1 MITKTIC
8 CKLLTNPASFEALK
22 ETSIAFAAACNFVLR
37 GAIAEKTHNAIKLHH
52 LFYFDVRRLYGLS
65 ANLAVRASRRV
76 VACMTKLKGKRK
88 TPKLF
93 KPKSI
98 DYDARIFNFQEIDE
112 TVSLTTIKGR
122 IRIPLI
128 LGEHQ
133 RKALLGKN
141 PTSATVIN
149 KAGVWY
155 IHMVVEE
162 NTDPSP
168 GKEIMGVDLGITN
181 IATTSTDLMEC
192 GRSRQQFKQKRAAV
206 RASLQSKGTKGAK
219 KVLKRIS
226 NKENRRIKYENHVL
240 SKKLVE
246 EAKRHNCGIVRM
258 ERLKDIRSRT
268 KTWNKHLNRM
278 VAGWSFYQLQQ
289 FVEYKAGK
297 AGIAVEYVNPAYTS
311 QTCHQCLKLGSR
323 KGERFSCATCG
334 DQHADAN
341 ASRVIA
347 IGGASV
353 NTPKLA
359 A

>member
-1 MITKTIC
+1 M
-8 CKLLTNPASFEALK
+8 
-22 ETSIAFAAACNFVLR
+22 
-37 GAIAEKTHNAIKLHH
+37 
-52 LFYFDVRRLYGLS
+52 
-65 ANLAVRASRRV
+65 
-76 VACMTKLKGKRK
+76 
-88 TPKLF
+88 
-93 KPKSI
+93 
-98 DYDARIFNFQEIDE
+98 DE

-122 IRIPLI
+122 LRIPLF

-133 RKALLGKN
+133 RKALKEKN

-155 IHMVVEE
+155 IHIVVEE
-162 NTDPSP
+162 SIDPSP
-168 GKEIMGVDLGITN
+168 GKEIMGIDLGIKN
-181 IATTSTDLMEC
+181 IATTSTNLIEC
-192 GRSRQQFKQKRAAV
+192 GKSRQKFKQKRALI
-206 RASLQSKGTKGAK
+206 RASLQSKGTKDCK

-246 EAKRHNCGIVRM
+246 EAKRHNCGVIRM
-258 ERLKDIRSRT
+258 EQLKDIRSRT

-289 FVEYKAGK
+289 FVEYKAAK
-297 AGIAVEYVNPAYTS
+297 AGIVIEFVNPAYTS

-323 KGERFSCATCG
+323 KGKLFSCTTCG
-334 DQHADAN
+334 EQHADIN